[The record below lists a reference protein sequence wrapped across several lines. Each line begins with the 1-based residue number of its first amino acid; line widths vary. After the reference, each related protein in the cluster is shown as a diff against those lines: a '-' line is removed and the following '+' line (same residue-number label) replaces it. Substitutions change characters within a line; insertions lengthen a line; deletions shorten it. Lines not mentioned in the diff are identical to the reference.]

1 MGVVSVKGEQQAS
14 AQVECDL
21 EKAGFV
27 VNIEKSTWVPSY
39 AIKWFD
45 FQINLDSGTFSVPP
59 VKIEALRAVVN
70 DIIRSTSQIPAR
82 QMASVIGKII
92 AMSLG
97 LGPITHLMTR
107 LHSNLNKRTS
117 CCQRSCLTGEVLQ
130 ELEFWAQQLTNFN
143 GQSLWPKLT
152 AVKVTYSDT
161 SASGYGRYIVEHN
174 NLVASQSL
182 TWQELHTVRCVL
194 ESFKDK
200 LQEKRVH

>member
-70 DIIRSTSQIPAR
+70 DIIRSTSQVPAR
-82 QMASVIGKII
+82 QLASVIGKII
-92 AMSLG
+92 TMSLG
-97 LGPITHLMTR
+97 LGPITCLMSR

-117 CCQRSCLTGEVLQ
+117 WCQRSCLTGK
-130 ELEFWAQQLTNFN
+130 
-143 GQSLWPKLT
+143 SYK
-152 AVKVTYSDT
+152 
-161 SASGYGRYIVEHN
+161 
-174 NLVASQSL
+174 NL
-182 TWQELHTVRCVL
+182 
-194 ESFKDK
+194 SFGPSS
-200 LQEKRVH
+200 